1 MVGKSL
7 DVENLTVRYG
17 GVVAVR
23 EISFSVQPGECV
35 VLLGANGA
43 GKTSTLHGIGGLTP
57 ATGTIR
63 LGGIPI
69 DSVPADERAR
79 AGLGHVLEGRHVF
92 PGLTVRENL
101 RVAAAAA
108 RGREAVDVRD
118 LLPEIDQFMDRKA
131 GSLSGGQQQM
141 LAIARALAGAPDVIM
156 LDEPTNGLA
165 PILVDRTT
173 QIIERMRDLGFALL
187 VVEQR
192 LEVAQRLGGAV
203 LILRHGEIVHRLRG
217 TDPELPDLLHAAYL
231 S

>member
-141 LAIARALAGAPDVIM
+141 LAIARALARSWSTAPPRSSSGCGTWASRCWWWSSVSRSPSGSAGRCSSSVTARSSTGSGAPTRSC
-156 LDEPTNGLA
+156 PTCS
-165 PILVDRTT
+165 T
-173 QIIERMRDLGFALL
+173 
-187 VVEQR
+187 
-192 LEVAQRLGGAV
+192 
-203 LILRHGEIVHRLRG
+203 
-217 TDPELPDLLHAAYL
+217 LPTCRRPSA
-231 S
+231 